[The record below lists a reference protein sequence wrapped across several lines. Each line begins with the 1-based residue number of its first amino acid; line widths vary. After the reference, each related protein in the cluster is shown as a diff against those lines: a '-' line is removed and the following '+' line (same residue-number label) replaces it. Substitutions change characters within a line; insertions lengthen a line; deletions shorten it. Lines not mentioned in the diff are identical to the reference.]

1 MNEIQSTDTTKRIRE
16 EMTSLIKKKVFLKI
30 QIWFQNFTLQK
41 AFVLHRNF
49 ITLKKQRLE

>member
-30 QIWFQNFTLQK
+30 QIWFQNFTLQE